1 MTKNLAIHFL
11 TFSSKSFSNSKNF
24 CISYKNFY
32 KSTHIG
38 IVIIITIF
46 CIKIGCR
53 AKVQSPPPLLQP
65 HLFL

>member
-46 CIKIGCR
+46 
-53 AKVQSPPPLLQP
+53 
-65 HLFL
+65 